1 MFIKNLSEKDVV
13 IESAGGQKRQIKPK
27 EQICFESVNDFFATF
42 YFDDEHS
49 VYYKKRYAVA
59 LMNLQAKLNLHLR
72 TDNDTVINLFA
83 KSEDVL
89 EYKIT
94 TVDAEIVNSQFYE
107 KYFFVD
113 LSKIDELLEQKEK
126 FDKKQTYKNDFFI
139 ASIEAI
145 IPLAVICLFLSVFD
159 FVNIITV
166 LLSVIGCFGFPLV
179 ISLLHTHSQNKKK
192 KREIQKDISHIC
204 SPDVL
209 QKLFSN
215 PQKGKGRRKR
225 RRWFA

>member
-13 IESAGGQKRQIKPK
+13 IESAGGQKRLIKPK
-27 EQICFESVNDFFATF
+27 EQICFESVNDFSATF
-42 YFDDEHS
+42 YFDGEHS
-49 VYYKKRYAVA
+49 VYYKKSYAVA
-59 LMNLQAKLNLHLR
+59 LMNLQAKLSLR
-72 TDNDTVINLFA
+72 LSADNDTVINLFA
-83 KSEDVL
+83 KSEDVI

>member
-13 IESAGGQKRQIKPK
+13 IESAGGQKRMIKPK
-27 EQICFESVNDFFATF
+27 EQICFESVNDFSATF

-49 VYYKKRYAVA
+49 VYYKKSYAVA
-59 LMNLQAKLNLHLR
+59 LISLQAKLSLR
-72 TDNDTVINLFA
+72 LSADNDTVINLFA
-83 KSEDVL
+83 KSEDVI

-94 TVDAEIVNSQFYE
+94 TVDAEVVNSTFYE
-107 KYFFVD
+107 KDFFVD
-113 LSKIDELLEQKEK
+113 LSKIDELLEQKVQ
-126 FDKKQTYKNDFFI
+126 FDKKQTYKIDFFI

-145 IPLAVICLFLSVFD
+145 IPLAVICFFLSVFD
-159 FVNIITV
+159 IVNVITV

-179 ISLLHTHSQNKKK
+179 ITLLCTYSQNKKK
-192 KREIQKDISHIC
+192 KRKIQKDISHIC